1 MHVHLQLSRVS
12 SMNGK
17 GNNLLIFKLV
27 FLVPT
32 PPCLLGCCCNNVVE
46 VRGGGGGGGLELK
59 G

>member
-1 MHVHLQLSRVS
+1 
-12 SMNGK
+12 MNGK
-17 GNNLLIFKLV
+17 GNNLLIFKLD
-27 FLVPT
+27 FLVRT